1 MTVELPQET
10 LLAIIAVQQEIV
22 ETDAALQ
29 TVMDVVVRAATRLTG
44 ADASVVELH
53 EGDEM
58 VYRATAGTATNFLG
72 LRLRAASSLS
82 GLCVE
87 LDQPLR
93 CDDSET
99 DDRVDRKA
107 CLKVGARSLLVTP
120 LRFRAAPLG
129 VLKVYSARANA
140 FDALSAEILRMLVG
154 LIAASMHRAKEYEG
168 MTRRAMHDQLTGL
181 PNREQLESILG
192 ARIARGDPFAIAF
205 LDLNGFKRINDE
217 QGHACGDRILQTV
230 ARRLS
235 SSVRGNDTA
244 ARLGGDE
251 FVIVLEG
258 ISSRDAALEALQR
271 LLTRVAEPIPDGDR
285 TFTVSAT
292 AGVAVFPSDA
302 QTSHSL
308 LSVADAGMYA
318 EKRPTRSA

>member
-1 MTVELPQET
+1 
-10 LLAIIAVQQEIV
+10 
-22 ETDAALQ
+22 
-29 TVMDVVVRAATRLTG
+29 
-44 ADASVVELH
+44 
-53 EGDEM
+53 
-58 VYRATAGTATNFLG
+58 
-72 LRLRAASSLS
+72 
-82 GLCVE
+82 
-87 LDQPLR
+87 
-93 CDDSET
+93 
-99 DDRVDRKA
+99 
-107 CLKVGARSLLVTP
+107 
-120 LRFRAAPLG
+120 
-129 VLKVYSARANA
+129 
-140 FDALSAEILRMLVG
+140 
-154 LIAASMHRAKEYEG
+154 
-168 MTRRAMHDQLTGL
+168 MHDQLTGL